1 MFDLDLDDRTEPP
14 GLYVHVPFCVS
25 RCGYCNFIS
34 STRLELRDAFLQG
47 LEREVALRARTWDGF
62 DTLYLGGGTPSAL
75 GVERLVKLVRSLGPL
90 GVLPD
95 ASWTLEVNPDDC
107 SRELLWGARVA
118 GFQRVSIGAQSFD
131 DRALRFM
138 GRRHGVEAIEQAVL
152 WAREVGFREV
162 SLDLIYA
169 LPSQSLGHWQR
180 QLEAALRLQPD
191 HLSCYELIVEP
202 DTPLAKAVNQ
212 DKVQMPD
219 DEQRR
224 ALFLAGAERL
234 EGLGWVHYE
243 VCSFART
250 PAHRSRHNLK
260 YWTHTPYLGL
270 GPGAHS
276 FDGFFRWWNHG
287 SIPRWAKNLADGEAP
302 LEAQET
308 LDAEAM
314 RLERLALGF
323 RQSGGVP
330 VKDLQGPPVQ
340 LRAAIEDGL
349 LVRQGDRVIP
359 TRLGF
364 LVADGLAL
372 RFA

>member
-25 RCGYCNFIS
+25 RCGYCNFTS
-34 STRLELRDAFLQG
+34 STRLELRDAYLQG

-75 GVERLVKLVRSLGPL
+75 GVERLVTLVRSLGPL
-90 GVLPD
+90 GILPD

-131 DRALRFM
+131 ERALRIM
-138 GRRHGVEAIEQAVL
+138 GRRHGAGAIEQAVL
-152 WAREVGFREV
+152 WAREVGFEEI
-162 SLDLIYA
+162 SLDLMYA
-169 LPSQSLGHWQR
+169 LPTQTVGHWQR
-180 QLEAALRLQPD
+180 QIEAALRLEPD

-202 DTPLAKAVNQ
+202 DTPLAKAVDQ
-212 DKVQMPD
+212 DKVRMPD

-224 ALFLAGAERL
+224 ALFLAMAERL
-234 EGLGWVHYE
+234 EGRGWDHYE

-250 PAHRSRHNLK
+250 PANRSRHNLK

-287 SIPRWAKNLADGEAP
+287 SIPRWAKALAGGEAP

-308 LDAEAM
+308 LDAEAL
-314 RLERLALGF
+314 RLERLSLGF
-323 RQSGGVP
+323 RQLGGVP
-330 VKDLQGPPVQ
+330 VADLRGRPVH

-349 LVRQGDRVIP
+349 LVREGDRVIP

-364 LVADGLAL
+364 LMADGLAL